1 MASNVVFKGM
11 SNLEESI
18 LQIENLHVHTKTS
31 QGTTPLIQE
40 VAFEVGRGQI
50 VGLIGESG
58 CGKTVTSMSILNM
71 LDRKTTE
78 VTGSIT
84 LQGRELIGVSE
95 KNMRSIRGKEIS
107 YIMQNPM
114 NSFTPVWTIGHQLIE
129 TIRRHT
135 SVSKRQARAQA
146 IDALKQMN
154 LPQPDQLLNKYP
166 FELSGGMLQRV
177 MIAMAA
183 CMHPPLII
191 ADEPTT
197 ALDVHN
203 QKLVL
208 QHLNQIRHD
217 YGTAI
222 LLITHDLGVIAEMA
236 DQVVVMRQGEMVEKA
251 EVLALFENPKHD
263 YTKKLL
269 AARPS
274 IPAVCP
280 I

>member
-1 MASNVVFKGM
+1 MQ
-11 SNLEESI
+11 ESI
-18 LQIENLHVHTKTS
+18 LQIENLHVQTKTPH
-31 QGTTPLIQE
+31 GTTSLIQD
-40 VAFEVGRGQI
+40 VSFEVGRGQI

-58 CGKTVTSMSILNM
+58 CGKTVTSMSILHM
-71 LDRKTTE
+71 LDPKTTE

-84 LQGRELIGVSE
+84 LQGRELIGMSE
-95 KNMRSIRGKEIS
+95 KDMRSIRGKDIS

-135 SVSKRQARAQA
+135 AVSKRQARAKA
-146 IDALKQMN
+146 MDALAQMN
-154 LPQPDQLLNKYP
+154 LPQPDKLLNKYP

-183 CMHPPLII
+183 CMQHPPLLI

-197 ALDVHN
+197 ALDVHT

-208 QHLNQIRHD
+208 EHLNQIRHE

-251 EVLALFENPKHD
+251 EVLELFENPKHD

>member
-1 MASNVVFKGM
+1 MVSNAVCKGM
-11 SNLEESI
+11 INVQESI
-18 LQIENLHVHTKTS
+18 LQIENLHVQTKTPY
-31 QGTTPLIQE
+31 GTTSLIQD
-40 VAFEVGRGQI
+40 VSFEVGRGQI

-58 CGKTVTSMSILNM
+58 CGKTVTSMSILHM
-71 LDRKTTE
+71 LDRKTTD

-84 LQGRELIGVSE
+84 LQGRELIGLSE
-95 KNMRSIRGKEIS
+95 RDMRSIRGKDIS

-135 SVSKRQARAQA
+135 AVSKRQAKAKA
-146 IDALKQMN
+146 VDALAQMN
-154 LPQPDQLLNKYP
+154 LPQPDKLLNKYP

-183 CMHPPLII
+183 CMHPPLLI

-197 ALDVHN
+197 ALDVHT

-208 QHLNQIRHD
+208 EHLNQIRHD

-251 EVLALFENPKHD
+251 EVLELFENPKHD

>member
-1 MASNVVFKGM
+1 MINVQ
-11 SNLEESI
+11 ESI
-18 LQIENLHVHTKTS
+18 LQIENLHVQTKTP
-31 QGTTPLIQE
+31 QGKSPLIQE
-40 VAFEVGRGQI
+40 VSFEVGSGQI
-50 VGLIGESG
+50 LGLIGESG
-58 CGKTVTSMSILNM
+58 CGKTVTSMSILRM

-84 LQGRELIGVSE
+84 LQGRELIGISE
-95 KNMRSIRGKEIS
+95 KDMRSIRGKDIS

-114 NSFTPVWTIGHQLIE
+114 NSFTPVWTIGHQLVE

-135 SVSKRQARAQA
+135 AVSKRQAQAQA
-146 IDALKQMN
+146 MDALAQMN
-154 LPQPDQLLNKYP
+154 LPQPDQLFNKYP

-203 QKLVL
+203 QKRVL
-208 QHLNQIRHD
+208 QHLNQIRHEH
-217 YGTAI
+217 GTAI

-236 DQVVVMRQGEMVEKA
+236 DQVVVMKQGEIVEKA
-251 EVLALFENPKHD
+251 GVLELFEQPKHD

>member
-1 MASNVVFKGM
+1 MVSNVVFKGM
-11 SNLEESI
+11 SKLEESI
-18 LQIENLHVHTKTS
+18 LQVDNLHVHTKTP
-31 QGTTPLIQE
+31 QGTKPLIQQ
-40 VAFEVGRGQI
+40 VAFEIKRGEI
-50 VGLIGESG
+50 LGLIGESG

-71 LDRKTTE
+71 LDQKTTE

-84 LQGRELIGVSE
+84 LQGRELVGVSE
-95 KNMRSIRGKEIS
+95 KNMRSIRGKDIS

-135 SVSKRQARAQA
+135 PISKKQARAQA
-146 IDALKQMN
+146 LDALEQMN
-154 LPQPDQLLNKYP
+154 LPQPEQLLNQYP

-236 DQVVVMRQGEMVEKA
+236 DQVVVMKQGEMVEKA
-251 EVLALFENPKHD
+251 EVLEVFENPKHD

-274 IPAVCP
+274 IPAVCL

>member
-1 MASNVVFKGM
+1 M

-18 LQIENLHVHTKTS
+18 LQIDNLHVQTKTS
-31 QGTTPLIQE
+31 QGTIPLIQD

-95 KNMRSIRGKEIS
+95 KNMRSIRGKDIS

-135 SVSKRQARAQA
+135 AVSKRQARAQA
-146 IDALKQMN
+146 VDALKQMN

-197 ALDVHN
+197 ALDVHT

-208 QHLNQIRHD
+208 EHLNQIRHE

-251 EVLALFENPKHD
+251 EVLELFENPKHD

>member
-18 LQIENLHVHTKTS
+18 LQIDNLHVQTKTPH
-31 QGTTPLIQE
+31 GTTSLIQD

-95 KNMRSIRGKEIS
+95 KNMRSIRGKDIS

-135 SVSKRQARAQA
+135 AVSKRQARAQA
-146 IDALKQMN
+146 VDALKQMN

-251 EVLALFENPKHD
+251 EVLELFENPKHD

>member
-1 MASNVVFKGM
+1 MINVQ
-11 SNLEESI
+11 ESI
-18 LQIENLHVHTKTS
+18 LQIENLHVQTKTPH
-31 QGTTPLIQE
+31 GTTSLIQD
-40 VAFEVGRGQI
+40 VSFEVGRGQI

-58 CGKTVTSMSILNM
+58 CGKTVTSMSILHM
-71 LDRKTTE
+71 LDRKTTD

-84 LQGRELIGVSE
+84 LQGRELIGMSE
-95 KNMRSIRGKEIS
+95 RDMRSIRGKDIS

-135 SVSKRQARAQA
+135 TVSKRQAKAKA
-146 IDALKQMN
+146 MDALAQMN
-154 LPQPDQLLNKYP
+154 LPQPDKLLNKYP

-183 CMHPPLII
+183 CMHPPLLI

-197 ALDVHN
+197 ALDVHT

-208 QHLNQIRHD
+208 EHLNDIRHE

-251 EVLALFENPKHD
+251 EVLELFENPKHD